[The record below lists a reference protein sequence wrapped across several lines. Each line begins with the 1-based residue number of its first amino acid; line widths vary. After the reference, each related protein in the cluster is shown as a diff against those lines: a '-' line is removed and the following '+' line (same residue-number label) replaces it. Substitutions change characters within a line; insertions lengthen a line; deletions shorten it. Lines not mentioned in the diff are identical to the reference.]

1 LAIKK
6 VHPLAVQAGDYLL
19 EFNGRT
25 HLMGILNVTP
35 DSFSD
40 GGMFFDKK
48 TAVEHGIR
56 LAGEG
61 ADIIDVGGEST
72 RPRAEPVPLEEE
84 LKRVIPVIRELA
96 GEVDVPI
103 SIDTYKS
110 EVAKEAIEAGA
121 SIINDISGLR
131 FDDRMAGLAAETGVA
146 LVVMHIKGTP
156 RDMQVDP
163 HYDDLLKEIGDYLSG
178 SIEIA
183 VEAGV
188 KKENVII
195 DPGIGF
201 GKRIED
207 NFILIKNLEYF
218 RALGQP
224 LLIGPSRKSFLWKTL
239 KVSTD
244 ETLEATAAATA
255 ASVLSGADLIRA
267 HDVKEISKAIKIA
280 DLIAAAPE
288 MN

>member
-1 LAIKK
+1 MKK
-6 VHPLAVQAGDYLL
+6 VYPLAVQAGDYLL

-48 TAVEHGIR
+48 TAVDQGIR
-56 LAGEG
+56 LADEG

-72 RPRAEPVPLEEE
+72 RPRAEPVSLEEE

-96 GEVDVPI
+96 GEVEVPI

-110 EVAKEAIEAGA
+110 EVAREAIEAGA

-131 FDDRMAGLAAETGVA
+131 FDDRMASLAAETGVA

-163 HYDDLLKEIGDYLSG
+163 HYDDLLKEIGEYLSR
-178 SIEIA
+178 SVEIA

-239 KVSTD
+239 NVSTG
-244 ETLEATAAATA
+244 ETLEATAAASA

>member
-1 LAIKK
+1 MKK
-6 VHPLAVQAGDYLL
+6 VYPLAVQAGDYLL

-48 TAVEHGIR
+48 TAVDHGIR

-110 EVAKEAIEAGA
+110 EVAREAIEAGA

-131 FDDRMAGLAAETGVA
+131 FDDRMAVLAAEAGVA

-156 RDMQVDP
+156 RNMQVDP
-163 HYDDLLKEIGDYLSG
+163 HYDELLKEVGDYLSR

-239 KVSTD
+239 NVPTD
-244 ETLEATAAATA
+244 ETLEATAAAVT

-267 HDVKEISKAIKIA
+267 HDVKEISKAVKIA

>member
-1 LAIKK
+1 MKK

-84 LKRVIPVIRELA
+84 LERVIPVIRELA

-110 EVAKEAIEAGA
+110 EVAKEAIDAGA

-163 HYDDLLKEIGDYLSG
+163 HYDDLLKEIGDYLSR

-239 KVSTD
+239 NVSTD

>member
-1 LAIKK
+1 MKR
-6 VHPLAVQAGDYLL
+6 VYPLAVQAGDYLL

-56 LAGEG
+56 LADEG

-72 RPRAEPVPLEEE
+72 RPGAEPVPLEEE

-110 EVAKEAIEAGA
+110 EVAQEAIDAGA

-163 HYDDLLKEIGDYLSG
+163 HYDELLKEIGDYLSR

-239 KVSTD
+239 NVSTD

>member
-1 LAIKK
+1 MKK

-48 TAVEHGIR
+48 TAVDQGIR
-56 LAGEG
+56 LADEG

-72 RPRAEPVPLEEE
+72 RPRAEPVSLEEE

-110 EVAKEAIEAGA
+110 EVARAAIEAGA

-131 FDDRMAGLAAETGVA
+131 FDDRMAGLAADTGVA
-146 LVVMHIKGTP
+146 LVVMHIRGTP

-163 HYDDLLKEIGDYLSG
+163 HYDDLLKEIGEYLSR

-218 RALGQP
+218 KALGQP

-239 KVSTD
+239 NVSTG
-244 ETLEATAAATA
+244 ETLEATAAASA

>member
-1 LAIKK
+1 MKK

-84 LKRVIPVIRELA
+84 LERVIPVIRELA
-96 GEVDVPI
+96 GEVDVPS

-163 HYDDLLKEIGDYLSG
+163 HYDDLLKEIGDYLSR

-239 KVSTD
+239 NVSTD

>member
-1 LAIKK
+1 MKK

-110 EVAKEAIEAGA
+110 EVAKEAIDAGA

-163 HYDDLLKEIGDYLSG
+163 HYDDLLKEIGDYLSR

-239 KVSTD
+239 NVSTD

>member
-1 LAIKK
+1 MKK

-84 LKRVIPVIRELA
+84 LERVIPVIRELA

-110 EVAKEAIEAGA
+110 EVAKEAIDAGA

-163 HYDDLLKEIGDYLSG
+163 HYDDLLKEIGDYLSR

-239 KVSTD
+239 NVSTD

-255 ASVLSGADLIRA
+255 ASVLSGANLIRA

-288 MN
+288 MS

>member
-1 LAIKK
+1 MKK

-163 HYDDLLKEIGDYLSG
+163 HYDDLLKEIGDYLSR

-239 KVSTD
+239 NVSTD

>member
-1 LAIKK
+1 MKK

-48 TAVEHGIR
+48 TAVDQGIR
-56 LAGEG
+56 LADEG

-72 RPRAEPVPLEEE
+72 RPRAEPVSLEEE

-110 EVAKEAIEAGA
+110 EVAREAIEAGA

-163 HYDDLLKEIGDYLSG
+163 HYDDLLKEIGEYLSR

-239 KVSTD
+239 NVSTG
-244 ETLEATAAATA
+244 ETLEATAAASA

>member
-1 LAIKK
+1 MKK

-72 RPRAEPVPLEEE
+72 RPGAEPVPLEEE

-110 EVAKEAIEAGA
+110 EVAKEAIDAGA

-163 HYDDLLKEIGDYLSG
+163 HYDDLLKEIGDYLSR

-239 KVSTD
+239 NVSTD

>member
-1 LAIKK
+1 MKK

-40 GGMFFDKK
+40 GGMFIDKK

-56 LAGEG
+56 LADEG

-110 EVAKEAIEAGA
+110 EVAKEAIDAGA

-163 HYDDLLKEIGDYLSG
+163 HYDDLLKEIGDYLSR

-239 KVSTD
+239 NVSTD

>member
-1 LAIKK
+1 MKR
-6 VHPLAVQAGDYLL
+6 VYPLAVQAGDYLL

-48 TAVEHGIR
+48 TAVDQGIR
-56 LAGEG
+56 LADEG

-72 RPRAEPVPLEEE
+72 RPRAEPVSLEEE

-110 EVAKEAIEAGA
+110 EVAREAIEAGA

-163 HYDDLLKEIGDYLSG
+163 HYDDLLKEIGEYLSR

-239 KVSTD
+239 NVSTG
-244 ETLEATAAATA
+244 ETLEATAAASA

>member
-1 LAIKK
+1 MKK

-72 RPRAEPVPLEEE
+72 RPSAEPVPLEEE

-110 EVAKEAIEAGA
+110 EVAQEAIEAGA

-163 HYDDLLKEIGDYLSG
+163 HYDDLLKEIGDYLSR
-178 SIEIA
+178 SNRRLSLPF
-183 VEAGV
+183 V
-188 KKENVII
+188 KIT
-195 DPGIGF
+195 
-201 GKRIED
+201 
-207 NFILIKNLEYF
+207 
-218 RALGQP
+218 
-224 LLIGPSRKSFLWKTL
+224 S
-239 KVSTD
+239 
-244 ETLEATAAATA
+244 
-255 ASVLSGADLIRA
+255 ASESAF
-267 HDVKEISKAIKIA
+267 
-280 DLIAAAPE
+280 
-288 MN
+288 

>member
-1 LAIKK
+1 MTMKK

-96 GEVDVPI
+96 GEIDVPI

-110 EVAKEAIEAGA
+110 EVAKEAINAGA

-163 HYDDLLKEIGDYLSG
+163 HYDDLLKEIGDYLSR

-239 KVSTD
+239 NVSTD
-244 ETLEATAAATA
+244 ETLEATAAAAA

-267 HDVKEISKAIKIA
+267 HDVKEISKAIEIA

>member
-1 LAIKK
+1 MKR
-6 VHPLAVQAGDYLL
+6 VYPLAVQAGDYLL

-40 GGMFFDKK
+40 GGMFIDKK

-72 RPRAEPVPLEEE
+72 RPRAEPVSLEEE

-110 EVAKEAIEAGA
+110 EVAQEAIEAGA

-163 HYDDLLKEIGDYLSG
+163 HYDELLKEIRDYLSR

-239 KVSTD
+239 NISTD
-244 ETLEATAAATA
+244 ETLEATAAASA

>member
-1 LAIKK
+1 MKR
-6 VHPLAVQAGDYLL
+6 VYPLAVQAGDYLL

-40 GGMFFDKK
+40 GGMFIDKK

-72 RPRAEPVPLEEE
+72 RPRAEPVSLEEE

-110 EVAKEAIEAGA
+110 EVAQEAIDAGA

-163 HYDDLLKEIGDYLSG
+163 HYDELLKEIGDYLSR

-207 NFILIKNLEYF
+207 NFILIKNLKYF

-239 KVSTD
+239 NVSTD

>member
-1 LAIKK
+1 MKK

-48 TAVEHGIR
+48 TAVEHGVR

-72 RPRAEPVPLEEE
+72 RPGAEPVPLEEE
-84 LKRVIPVIRELA
+84 LERVIPVIRELA

-110 EVAKEAIEAGA
+110 EVAKEAIDAGA

-163 HYDDLLKEIGDYLSG
+163 HYDHLLKEIGDYLSR

-239 KVSTD
+239 NVSTD

>member
-1 LAIKK
+1 
-6 VHPLAVQAGDYLL
+6 
-19 EFNGRT
+19 
-25 HLMGILNVTP
+25 M
-35 DSFSD
+35 
-40 GGMFFDKK
+40 
-48 TAVEHGIR
+48 
-56 LAGEG
+56 
-61 ADIIDVGGEST
+61 
-72 RPRAEPVPLEEE
+72 
-84 LKRVIPVIRELA
+84 IPVIRELA

-110 EVAKEAIEAGA
+110 EVAQEAIDAGA

-163 HYDDLLKEIGDYLSG
+163 HYDELLKEIGDYLSR

-207 NFILIKNLEYF
+207 NFILIKNLKYF

-239 KVSTD
+239 NVSTD